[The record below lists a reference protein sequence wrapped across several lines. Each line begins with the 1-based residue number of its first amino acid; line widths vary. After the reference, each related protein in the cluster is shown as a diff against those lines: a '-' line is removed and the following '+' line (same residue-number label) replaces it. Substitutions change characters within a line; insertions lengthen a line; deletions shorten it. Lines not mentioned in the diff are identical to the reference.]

1 MLLFLSRSITFNIT
15 FGPKIS
21 FTFTIPGAIGGR
33 LMFNP
38 STLVVRISSSFSG
51 LSNELQSS
59 SCDTASGIKHHI
71 KGVRRKNLLVWIR
84 VNQFSIRCR
93 RCRFS
98 KTRTPK
104 GKIIKKKGAVLNAL
118 ES

>member
-21 FTFTIPGAIGGR
+21 FTFTIPGAIGGK

-38 STLVVRISSSFSG
+38 STLVVRISSSFCG

-59 SCDTASGIKHHI
+59 SCDTASGIEHHI
-71 KGVRRKNLLVWIR
+71 KGV
-84 VNQFSIRCR
+84 
-93 RCRFS
+93 
-98 KTRTPK
+98 
-104 GKIIKKKGAVLNAL
+104 KKKKFTRLDTRL
-118 ES
+118 SI